1 MGYHQKEDDDD
12 LWSCRQVQEL
22 LGLWSTDPQERG
34 HHVHDEG
41 SWRQHSERCCRSW
54 CARWLRQVQVC
65 LHSMENVPGIIWVLL
80 SSLYS
85 SHGSIP
91 RTTHLSLSLPDNNNS
106 LVQQEV
112 LSMTG
117 ATLPVSGFKHLL

>member
-1 MGYHQKEDDDD
+1 MGYHQKENDDD

-34 HHVHDEG
+34 HYVHDEG

-85 SHGSIP
+85 NPKLLLFLTPAMEAFPEQHTCP
-91 RTTHLSLSLPDNNNS
+91 SLS
-106 LVQQEV
+106 
-112 LSMTG
+112 
-117 ATLPVSGFKHLL
+117 